1 MILSSR
7 IFSLKNENAA
17 GDTPVKTE
25 DFRIMTGN
33 GTVAM
38 GSRNYFAA
46 QSLVTNYI
54 APSVS
59 LPGANSSVDTGN
71 IAPAPAGATSDT
83 NTTSSTS
90 GAVLQY
96 ASFKNIL
103 GAMIMASAA
112 SWTLSV

>member
-46 QSLVTNYI
+46 QSLV
-54 APSVS
+54 SVS